1 MTTRIESDLRTLE
14 KLRIKPVFVF
24 PGLTTNKRPRHMQ
37 RDVEQQEAC
46 RDRNLAWSKY
56 ESGQEEAATKLFEGR
71 SGLTHWDLWRPVL
84 RIFRNRNV
92 EFLVAPYVA
101 WAQVRHLYP
110 IFHQGFGSFRPAL
123 TRYKLIYLQ
132 RHQKAYVHAI
142 YGPTD
147 TLLYPGVDKLII
159 SVNLTGTDPTF
170 TSTSKKAILGD
181 LGVTEDQ
188 FLDIGILVG
197 FDCVQPFPPTV
208 HEQALKQTVDMVKFY
223 KSGHAA
229 VSLYVD
235 HPAVK
240 SMQYPD
246 TYARTRSM
254 VKYSLILS
262 IEGTVQPL
270 PLALPSPNQQ
280 QQQHSGNHHSHH
292 PTAADI
298 PTDLHDIFTNRLPD
312 EIYFYLSRGLLSPQ
326 PLVWLASGQI
336 IEHPPL
342 DNGETSEYRQF
353 VKEVITE
360 GQTGPRATALVL
372 ISSVAHS
379 FWTNRKVSGAF
390 WFEHSAPSSNKC
402 VLHTSQSTAQL
413 AQRVSGWHVPYSIV
427 EEELRGQN
435 VSGNLLLYLEFL
447 LIRNNDNSPRRSI
460 LHFAWER
467 PPRRSRLLAQE

>member
-1 MTTRIESDLRTLE
+1 
-14 KLRIKPVFVF
+14 
-24 PGLTTNKRPRHMQ
+24 
-37 RDVEQQEAC
+37 
-46 RDRNLAWSKY
+46 
-56 ESGQEEAATKLFEGR
+56 
-71 SGLTHWDLWRPVL
+71 
-84 RIFRNRNV
+84 
-92 EFLVAPYVA
+92 
-101 WAQVRHLYP
+101 
-110 IFHQGFGSFRPAL
+110 
-123 TRYKLIYLQ
+123 
-132 RHQKAYVHAI
+132 
-142 YGPTD
+142 
-147 TLLYPGVDKLII
+147 VDKLII

-170 TSTSKKAILGD
+170 TFTSKKAILGD

-197 FDCVQPFPPTV
+197 FGYVQPFPPTV
-208 HEQALKQTVDMVKFY
+208 HEQALKATVDMVKFY
-223 KSGHAA
+223 KSGHSA
-229 VSLYVD
+229 VSVYVD

-280 QQQHSGNHHSHH
+280 HSGSGNHHSHH

-298 PTDLHDIFTNRLPD
+298 PADLHEIFTNRLPD
-312 EIYFYLSRGLLSPQ
+312 EIYFYLSRGLMSPQ
-326 PLVWLASGQI
+326 PLVWLASRQI

-353 VKEVITE
+353 VKEVVTE
-360 GQTGPRATALVL
+360 GQTGPRATTLAL

-379 FWTNRKVSGAF
+379 FWTNQKVSGAF
-390 WFEHSAPSSNKC
+390 WFEHSAPPSNKS
-402 VLHTSQSTAQL
+402 VLHTSQPTAQL

-435 VSGNLLLYLEFL
+435 VSRKLLLDFEFP
-447 LIRNNDNSPRRSI
+447 LIRNNTNSPRRSI
-460 LHFAWER
+460 LRFAWER
-467 PPRRSRLLAQE
+467 PLRRSRLRAQESGLGALICNHWRKRMRLSQT

>member
-1 MTTRIESDLRTLE
+1 MPS
-14 KLRIKPVFVF
+14 
-24 PGLTTNKRPRHMQ
+24 
-37 RDVEQQEAC
+37 
-46 RDRNLAWSKY
+46 
-56 ESGQEEAATKLFEGR
+56 
-71 SGLTHWDLWRPVL
+71 
-84 RIFRNRNV
+84 
-92 EFLVAPYVA
+92 
-101 WAQVRHLYP
+101 
-110 IFHQGFGSFRPAL
+110 
-123 TRYKLIYLQ
+123 
-132 RHQKAYVHAI
+132 
-142 YGPTD
+142 
-147 TLLYPGVDKLII
+147 
-159 SVNLTGTDPTF
+159 TDPPIPSYIPAW
-170 TSTSKKAILGD
+170 TSSLFPLISRVQTPRSRPHPRRPSLVTLGLPKTS
-181 LGVTEDQ
+181 
-188 FLDIGILVG
+188 
-197 FDCVQPFPPTV
+197 
-208 HEQALKQTVDMVKFY
+208 
-223 KSGHAA
+223 
-229 VSLYVD
+229 
-235 HPAVK
+235 
-240 SMQYPD
+240 
-246 TYARTRSM
+246 
-254 VKYSLILS
+254 SLIL
-262 IEGTVQPL
+262 V
-270 PLALPSPNQQ
+270 SPNHQQQQ

-435 VSGNLLLYLEFL
+435 VSGKLLLYLEFL